1 MRTARS
7 DPAAGSG
14 VRRAWEN
21 RRARGGLLFLA
32 VVAIVLAAMTLPSPG
47 QAPLDQAERAAFDL
61 QVNLLRAIRSR
72 PIADDIVLIGLD
84 DSMVASMPEPLA
96 LWHRHLAKVADALA
110 IAGPR
115 TVGIDVVLPER
126 SYDKLLP
133 GGDLALIR
141 SLFALGA
148 GTQLVIARTVDQEGR
163 IAPVHATFIKML
175 GEDRFGLDQHLLD
188 PDYVAR
194 RFDESAFGGEKAV
207 QTLAGQI
214 VRGQGLA
221 VGKGYID
228 FSTGERFGYIPVQSV
243 IEWLEKG
250 DERQLRERFAGRI
263 VLVGS
268 VLRGI
273 DRWQLPAKLVD
284 WEHARGRYE
293 LSQPG
298 MVIHA
303 QVLRSL
309 LGAGLVSPLPPA
321 FTWIACLIAASLVL
335 VRSRGIVILL
345 GAVAFPASW
354 VLLSLFLLDR
364 QVLLPTASVVL
375 AVWLALALRSAA
387 DALDTAEE
395 KGRLKRSF
403 AGQVSPDVLEEIVGG
418 GLSPGVSGRT
428 VEICVLFSDV
438 RDFTTLSESMS
449 PEKVT
454 LVLQRYFDRMVRA
467 VHRHEGT
474 VDKFIGDGMMVLF
487 GAPRASKDACGSAVS
502 CALAMMEEL
511 DKLNVEF
518 AAEGFPVLVIG
529 IGINYGS
536 VGVGNIGS
544 SERHNYSALGD
555 AVNVA
560 ARVEGLTKDLAR
572 KIIITDAVVNRLGDR
587 FQFDPL
593 GEHKLKGHSP
603 VSVWGIRTARGAVHP
618 T

>member
-14 VRRAWEN
+14 VRRAWED
-21 RRARGGLLFLA
+21 RRARRGLLFLA
-32 VVAIVLAAMTLPSPG
+32 VVAIVLAALTLPSPG
-47 QAPLDQAERAAFDL
+47 QAPLDQAERVAFDL

-72 PIADDIVLIGLD
+72 PVADDIVLIGLD

-110 IAGPR
+110 VAGPR

-163 IAPVHATFIKML
+163 IAPVHATFLKML

-194 RFDESAFGGEKAV
+194 RFDESAFGGENAV

-214 VRGQGLA
+214 VRGQGLP
-221 VGKGYID
+221 VGKGHID
-228 FSTGERFGYIPVQSV
+228 FSIGERFGYVPVQSV

-250 DERQLRERFAGRI
+250 DERQLREKFAGRI

-298 MVIHA
+298 VVIHA

-309 LGAGLVSPLPPA
+309 LGAGLVSPLPAA
-321 FTWIACLIAASLVL
+321 FTWIACLIAASLVF

-345 GAVAFPASW
+345 GAVAFPAGW
-354 VLLSLFLLDR
+354 VLLSLFMLDR

-375 AVWLALALRSAA
+375 AAWLALALRSAA

-438 RDFTTLSESMS
+438 RDFTALSESMS

-529 IGINYGS
+529 IGINYGN
-536 VGVGNIGS
+536 VVVGNIGS
-544 SERHNYSALGD
+544 TERHNYSALGD

-560 ARVEGLTKDLAR
+560 ARVEGLTKDLGR